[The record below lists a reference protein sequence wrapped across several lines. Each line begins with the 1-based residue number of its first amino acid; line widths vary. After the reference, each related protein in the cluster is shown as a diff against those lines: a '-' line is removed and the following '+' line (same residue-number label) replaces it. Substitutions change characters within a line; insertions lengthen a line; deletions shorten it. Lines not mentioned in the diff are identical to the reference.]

1 MDDPT
6 VAEIL
11 TSVTGAMTD
20 IVSASVIATIAI
32 AGISLAMAW
41 GGLRRVLRIGGR

>member
-1 MDDPT
+1 LITST
-6 VAEIL
+6 VASVL
-11 TSVTGAMTD
+11 QDVTSTMTTV
-20 IVSASVIATIAI
+20 VSAQIIAVIAI